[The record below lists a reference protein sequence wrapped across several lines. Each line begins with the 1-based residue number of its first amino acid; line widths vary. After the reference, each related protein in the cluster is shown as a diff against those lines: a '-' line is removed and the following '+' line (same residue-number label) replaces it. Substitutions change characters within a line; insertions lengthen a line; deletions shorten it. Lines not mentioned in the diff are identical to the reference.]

1 MKLTHKPRI
10 PVPPPPKK
18 PVLLMNVGIG
28 WAATTPFL
36 YTLSID
42 QRYCHPGHVKEN
54 HYLRMIFEQDCL
66 HSTEIRDFIL
76 STSINPKQWVFR
88 WWQKELYE
96 YNYHFI
102 DNQDYL
108 TEWYSDV
115 TIKKYIDYY
124 LKHWNVIKGD
134 FHAVA
139 DFSNHNWALPYWN
152 NGKEMIDKIKEVF
165 DLKVTVQFRDP
176 IRRLYSELGTCFI
189 DEQTPYMPV
198 EAAEDKMRIG
208 QEFLKNNQ
216 HNEFFKISLNDAAW
230 GGANCQYVDLYTKWE
245 ELVGKD
251 NILAIIMEEFWN
263 PQYRKQQCE
272 RLSNFLGAPIQK
284 IHRNAYFPD
293 MGADAPR
300 YLGLIDQWT
309 SDKETITEE
318 TIEYALKYMKPC
330 YTDWKSKF
338 GSVPELWT
346 KYED

>member
-1 MKLTHKPRI
+1 MKPIHRPKR
-10 PVPPPPKK
+10 PVEPTLKK
-18 PVLLMNVGIG
+18 PVLLMNLGVG
-28 WAATTPFL
+28 WSATTPFL
-36 YTLSID
+36 YTLTID
-42 QRYCHPGHVKEN
+42 QKYCHPGHVKEN

-66 HSTEIRDFIL
+66 NSTNTRDFIL
-76 STSINPKQWVFR
+76 RTSANEQQWLFR
-88 WWQKELYE
+88 GWKKELFE
-96 YNYHFI
+96 YNYHFMDDPNYI
-102 DNQDYL
+102 KN
-108 TEWYSDV
+108 WYEDV
-115 TIKKYIDYY
+115 SIEKYIDYY
-124 LKHWNVIKGD
+124 LKHWEIVKND

-139 DFSNHNWALPYWN
+139 DFSNHNWSLPYWE
-152 NGKEMIDKIKEVF
+152 NGKEMIDKIMEVF

-189 DEQTPYMPV
+189 DEQTPYMPI
-198 EAAEDKMRIG
+198 EAGDDKIRIG

-216 HNEFFKISLNDAAW
+216 HNEFFKISLDDGAS
-230 GGANCQYVDLYTKWE
+230 GGANCQYVDLYTRWE
-245 ELVGKD
+245 KLVGKD

-272 RLSNFLGAPIQK
+272 RLSNFLEAPIQK

-293 MGADAPR
+293 MGADAPH
-300 YLGLIDQWT
+300 YEGLIDQWT

-318 TIEYALKYMKPC
+318 TVEYALKSMKTC

>member
-18 PVLLMNVGIG
+18 PILLMNLGVG
-28 WAATTPFL
+28 WSATTPFL

-66 HSTEIRDFIL
+66 NSTEIRDFIL
-76 STSINPKQWVFR
+76 STSVNPKQWIFR
-88 WWQKELYE
+88 LWQKELYE
-96 YNYHFI
+96 YNYHFM

-124 LKHWNVIKGD
+124 LKHWEVIKTD

-139 DFSNHNWALPYWN
+139 DFSNHNWSLPYWE
-152 NGKEMIDKIKEVF
+152 NGKEMIDKIMEVF

-198 EAAEDKMRIG
+198 EAAEDKIRIG

-216 HNEFFKISLNDAAW
+216 HNEFFKISLDDAAW

-284 IHRNAYFPD
+284 IHQNAYFPD
-293 MGADAPR
+293 MGADAPH
-300 YLGLIDQWT
+300 YDGLIDQWT